1 MLKRYFLDNKA
12 RNFSTASIWVNGGSD
27 RDSIS
32 KKGINKILSSLLT
45 RGCEGFDNLLLS
57 DYIESFGAELT
68 QEVFEDGILISIK
81 SLNEHF
87 RKVLPLLDLII
98 NKPILSEI
106 EFQKV
111 KKSSIDLIKK
121 DKENPFNICFEKWR
135 KIVYLD
141 HPYAFSTLG
150 NASDVSTITHKDIL
164 CEFKNFKSR
173 EKYLISNNSEING
186 ENLGSPEKKIL
197 KEKSRCIKEKSRC
210 INYDLSSSNRFD
222 YINNDLNQTII
233 MMGNQTCSRR
243 SSEYLPLKVL
253 ESYLSYGMSAAL
265 FKLFREKNGMTY
277 DLGVYYPVR
286 SGNAPF
292 LVYLSVSNKKAFFA
306 FELLSSLWKNL
317 LSNPLPDSEIYLAKE
332 KLKGSFL
339 LGNQSIDEILQRKIQ
354 LISYGMTQISELDIN
369 SKIDEISA
377 LDILELT
384 NKYFSNPF
392 LSISGNQKTCLE
404 ISRNWKKNF

>member
-1 MLKRYFLDNKA
+1 MLKRYFLNHKK
-12 RNFSTASIWVNGGSD
+12 RNFSTASIWIKGGSD
-27 RDSIS
+27 MDSIN

-45 RGCEGFDNLLLS
+45 RGCEGFDNFS
-57 DYIESFGAELT
+57 FSEHVESYGAELN

-87 RKVLPLLDLII
+87 SKLFPLLDLVI

-121 DKENPFNICFEKWR
+121 DKENPFNLCFEKWR
-135 KIVYLD
+135 KIVYSN
-141 HPYAFSTLG
+141 HPYAFNTIG
-150 NASDVSTITHKDIL
+150 NLKDVSKITHEDVL
-164 CEFKNFKSR
+164 YEFKNFNIR
-173 EKYLISNNSEING
+173 EKYLISNNSEIDG
-186 ENLGSPEKKIL
+186 EDLRKLEKKIL
-197 KEKSRCIKEKSRC
+197 KIESRR
-210 INYDLSSSNRFD
+210 INQDLIPFNRFD
-222 YINNDLNQTII
+222 CINNDSNQTII

-265 FKLFREKNGMTY
+265 FKLFREKNGITY

-292 LVYLSVSNKKAFFA
+292 LVYLSVSNKNALFA

-317 LSNPLPDSEIYLAKE
+317 LLNPLIDAEISLAKE
-332 KLKGSFL
+332 KLKGSIL
-339 LGNQSIDEILQRKIQ
+339 LGNQSLDEILQRNIQ
-354 LISYGMTQISELDIN
+354 LISYGITPISELDFN
-369 SKIDEISA
+369 SQIDDITS
-377 LDILELT
+377 LDIFKLT
-384 NKYFSNPF
+384 NKYLSKPF
-392 LSISGNQKTCLE
+392 LSISGKEKICLE
-404 ISRNWKKNF
+404 ISTRWKKNFLS